1 MKNQQSFKL
10 DMLKAIYEN
19 SENKLF
25 KESFNPENLEEGWK
39 DNVKKGLATAA
50 LASGLMAGGAQA
62 ADKPIDFNDG
72 AQADGQFTAY
82 YQDDKSPLA
91 DQYKLQSS
99 DEVEDFAN
107 KYHFVKDEKG
117 MYTDKYGNIFYYN
130 DVEALM
136 NGEDP
141 FGEAVEV
148 IEPRYEDD
156 PEAENNNEEDWY
168 QMWQDSQLQTAENE
182 KFLDY
187 IQRLRDNY

>member
-117 MYTDKYGNIFYYN
+117 MYTDKYGNIFDYN